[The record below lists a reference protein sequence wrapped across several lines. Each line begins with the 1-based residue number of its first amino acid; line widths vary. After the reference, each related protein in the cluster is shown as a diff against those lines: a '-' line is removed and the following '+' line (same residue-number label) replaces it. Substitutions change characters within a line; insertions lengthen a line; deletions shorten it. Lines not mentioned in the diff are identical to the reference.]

1 MLGMLLIKGAVSKAF
16 LHYSPRPLTEGGL
29 LMRRTIVLLAT
40 MALTVLVASGVVL
53 AAGIGSAGAQS
64 SVVGPGESIQKA
76 INAADPG
83 DTIVVR
89 GVHREDVV
97 IRKDG
102 IKLRGEDDAVIEV
115 PARAKADSPC
125 SKAFGPGAICLF
137 GDVNVKTGKLTGQR
151 QRVSDV
157 SVSGF
162 TIRGFNS
169 TFIIEGNFARNATF
183 VGNRIT
189 GNVASGIAFVKSV
202 NTTIAKNH
210 VPETDKYS
218 GILVGDGSRNT
229 KIVNNVVRSIPEGHP
244 AIEAF
249 ESHDTTIAG
258 NDLIGNWAGVL
269 VSDSTGT
276 KILSNDI
283 TDSTVLATGIFEST
297 GTKILS
303 NDISRSGE
311 TGIVIFG
318 PERANNDAKVVGN
331 NISGGAWG
339 MYVGDVTKRGSIA
352 GNTIRNNCAGMFFE
366 ADQFDEHV
374 GGFEVRANTVEDN
387 TRSCRAAQFDR
398 NFSGIGIAL
407 LGAAS
412 GMELTGNH
420 LSGNVP
426 SGPTRISGGVV
437 VSTDPYFKKEQPK
450 PMNNSVTGN
459 HFGHNKPDIF
469 WDESGSGNRFL
480 GNLCDT
486 SVPSTL
492 CN

>member
-1 MLGMLLIKGAVSKAF
+1 
-16 LHYSPRPLTEGGL
+16 
-29 LMRRTIVLLAT
+29 MRRTILLVAT
-40 MALTVLVASGVVL
+40 MILTLLVASGVAL
-53 AAGIGSAGAQS
+53 ATAIGSAQAANK
-64 SVVGPGESIQKA
+64 VVGPGESIQKA
-76 INAADPG
+76 INAAHPG
-83 DTIVVR
+83 DTIIVR
-89 GVHREDVV
+89 GVHKEDVI

-102 IKLRGEDDAVIEV
+102 IKLRGVDDAVIEV

-125 SKAFGPGAICLF
+125 SKAFGPGAICLL

-162 TIRGFNS
+162 TIRGFKA
-169 TFIIEGNFARNATF
+169 TFILEGIFARNATF

-189 GNVASGIAFVKSV
+189 GKVASGIAFGKSV

-258 NDLIGNWAGVL
+258 NDLIGNWSGVF

-283 TDSTVLATGIFEST
+283 TDSTLVGTGIFEST
-297 GTKILS
+297 GTKIVS

-331 NISGGAWG
+331 HISGGAWG
-339 MYVGDVTKRGSIA
+339 MYVANTKGGFIA
-352 GNTIRNNCAGMFFE
+352 GNTIHDNCAGMFFE
-366 ADQFDEHV
+366 AN
-374 GGFEVRANTVEDN
+374 GFTKGPVSGSEVKGNTVENN

-407 LGAAS
+407 LGARD
-412 GMELTGNH
+412 MEVTANH

-437 VSTDPYFKKEQPK
+437 VAVNPYRK
-450 PMNNSVTGN
+450 
-459 HFGHNKPDIF
+459 
-469 WDESGSGNRFL
+469 DEAL
-480 GNLCDT
+480 A
-486 SVPSTL
+486 
-492 CN
+492 

>member
-1 MLGMLLIKGAVSKAF
+1 MLPSLRNGA
-16 LHYSPRPLTEGGL
+16 GGL
-29 LMRRTIVLLAT
+29 TPFFLRPSTERGGLFMRRTIVLLAT
-40 MALTVLVASGVVL
+40 MALTLLVASGVAL
-53 AAGIGSAGAQS
+53 AVGIGSAGAQS

-76 INAADPG
+76 VNAADPG

-137 GDVNVKTGKLTGQR
+137 GDVNIKTGKLTGQR

-169 TFIIEGNFARNATF
+169 TFILEGNFARNAT
-183 VGNRIT
+183 VEGNRIT
-189 GNVASGIAFVKSV
+189 GKVASGIAFGKSV
-202 NTTIAKNH
+202 NTTIAKNN
-210 VPETDKYS
+210 VPET
-218 GILVGDGSRNT
+218 GILVDSSSRT
-229 KIVNNVVRSIPEGHP
+229 KIVNNIVRSIPEGHH
-244 AIEAF
+244 AIEVA
-249 ESHDTTIAG
+249 EATNTTIAG
-258 NDLIGNWAGVL
+258 NDLIGNWSGVF

-276 KILSNDI
+276 NILSNDI
-283 TDSTVLATGIFEST
+283 TDSTLVGTGIVEST
-297 GTKILS
+297 GTKIVS

-339 MYVGDVTKRGSIA
+339 MYVANTKGGFIA
-352 GNTIRNNCAGMFFE
+352 GNTIHDNCAGMFFE
-366 ADQFDEHV
+366 AN
-374 GGFEVRANTVEDN
+374 GFTKGPVSGSEVKGNTVENN

-407 LGAAS
+407 LGARD
-412 GMELTGNH
+412 MEVTANH

-437 VSTDPYFKKEQPK
+437 VVVDPYGDGAPK
-450 PMNNSVTGN
+450 PRNNSVIAN
-459 HFGHNKPDIF
+459 HFGRNKPDIF
-469 WDESGSGNRFL
+469 WDESSSGNRFL
-480 GNLCDT
+480 GNLCNT
-486 SVPSTL
+486 SVPTRL
-492 CN
+492 CD

>member
-1 MLGMLLIKGAVSKAF
+1 
-16 LHYSPRPLTEGGL
+16 
-29 LMRRTIVLLAT
+29 MRRTIPLLTT
-40 MALTVLVASGVVL
+40 MALTLLGASGVAL

-76 INAADPG
+76 VYAADPG

-102 IKLRGEDDAVIEV
+102 IKLRGDDAVIEA
-115 PARAKADSPC
+115 PTTAKADSPC
-125 SKAFGPGAICLF
+125 SKFVGGPEAICVL
-137 GDVNVKTGKLTGQR
+137 GDFNPETGEINK
-151 QRVSDV
+151 RVSDV

-162 TIRGFNS
+162 TFRGFKDMDA
-169 TFIIEGNFARNATF
+169 FVIDVFAARNATV
-183 VGNRIT
+183 VGNRLT
-189 GNVASGIAFVKSV
+189 GNVAKGIAFGKSV

-210 VPETDKYS
+210 VIGSDQ
-218 GILVGDGSRNT
+218 GIAVEASSR
-229 KIVNNVVRSIPEGHP
+229 
-244 AIEAF
+244 
-249 ESHDTTIAG
+249 TTVAG
-258 NDLIGNWAGVL
+258 NNLIGNNLGML
-269 VSDSTGT
+269 VEKSTGT
-276 KILSNDI
+276 RIVSNDI
-283 TDSTVLATGIFEST
+283 TDSTVLATGIVEST

-311 TGIVIFG
+311 SGIVIFG

-331 NISGGAWG
+331 NISRGAWG
-339 MYVGDVTKRGSIA
+339 MYVANSKGGFIA
-352 GNTIRNNCAGMFFE
+352 GNTIHDNCAGMFIE
-366 ADQFDEHV
+366 AN
-374 GGFEVRANTVEDN
+374 GFKKGPVSGYEVKANTVENN

-407 LGAAS
+407 LGARD
-412 GMELTGNH
+412 MEVTANH

-437 VSTDPYFKKEQPK
+437 VAVNPYRKGDPK
-450 PMNNSVTGN
+450 PMNNSVIGN
-459 HFGHNKPDIF
+459 HFGRNKPDIF
-469 WDESGSGNRFL
+469 WDKSGSGNRFV

-486 SVPSTL
+486 SVPSSL